1 MENTVIDKILSAR
14 DRRRTVISKM
24 SQTSDVVSVKANVPG
39 GNKNISHSV
48 MLVSYFSRIIK
59 NRQCRDIEMHGGFDG
74 AWSAGRVQS
83 GENFK
88 KASVSIEE
96 NHPLGRFIDIDV
108 TLCGEE
114 KSLSR
119 ASMRKCFLCDNPAF
133 VCGRAGTHS
142 AEELLNCFTGSTEKY
157 FENLISYIVFESMM
171 AELNLENKFGLVS
184 PTSNGSHKDLS
195 YNIMKRA
202 AEAVSKP
209 LSECFLR
216 GLRSE
221 TPEGMLKYLRPIGL
235 STEERMLDE
244 TCGANAYKGFI
255 FVGGVLLGAVGYAV
269 GRGLEFS
276 DVYRAAS
283 EICRDIN
290 DEPPCNTFGYFAFK
304 ELNFGGIRK
313 HAKNGFDVVK
323 LAEERLD
330 NDLSQDSL
338 LSVLTAIVGKID
350 DSVLLKRAKSIER
363 YLYFKEKISTLRL
376 SDSDELLKLNR
387 LCEEENISIG
397 GSADVLIAAVMMR
410 KLRELFLWK

>member
-14 DRRRTVISKM
+14 DSRRTLILKM
-24 SQTSDVVSVKANVPG
+24 SQTSDAVSVKANVPG
-39 GNKNISHSV
+39 GNKNIPHAL
-48 MLVSYFSRIIK
+48 MLVSYFSKIIK
-59 NRQCRDIEMHGGFDG
+59 NEQCRDIEMHGGFDG
-74 AWSAGRVQS
+74 TWAVGRVKS
-83 GENFK
+83 GEDFK
-88 KASVSIEE
+88 RTSVSIEE

-114 KSLSR
+114 KSLNR

-133 VCGRAGTHS
+133 VCGRAGTHT
-142 AEELLNCFTGSTEKY
+142 AEELLDYFKDSTEKY
-157 FENLISYIVFESMM
+157 FKNLISNIVFESMM

-195 YNIMKRA
+195 YNIMKKA
-202 AEAVSKP
+202 AEAVSEP
-209 LSECFLR
+209 LTECFLA
-216 GLRSE
+216 GLRAE
-221 TPEGMLKYLRPIGL
+221 APEGMLSVLRPIGL
-235 STEERMLDE
+235 FCEDKMNAE

-255 FVGGVLLGAVGYAV
+255 FAGGILLGAAGYAV
-269 GRGLEFS
+269 GRGLAFS
-276 DVYRAAS
+276 DVYRVAA
-283 EICRDIN
+283 EICRDIE
-290 DEPPCNTFGYFAFK
+290 DAPACNTFGYYAFK
-304 ELNFGGIRK
+304 ELGFGGIRK
-313 HAKNGFDVVK
+313 HAKCGFDVVK

-330 NDLSQDSL
+330 TALSRGSL

-363 YLYFKEKISTLRL
+363 YLHFKEMISTATL

-410 KLRELFLWK
+410 KLREIFLWQ